1 MNSRKIAFLIVLLL
15 SSLGFALA
23 QERAIEGFV
32 YIDQKEPA
40 EMALVAFHADSITAN
55 PTLVTYTDK
64 RGYYRLNLE
73 APLAKQYQLEVR
85 YIGYNAMTM
94 LLMGDSIQGTMR
106 CDFNLETSAQTAQL
120 QEVIVTAKQKMGID
134 RKSYRFSR
142 EQIKQAK
149 SSLDLALM
157 LPQIKAEA
165 RTGRISSA
173 TGEATPII
181 LINGHY
187 ATNEE
192 LRSIPPSKIIRID
205 YFDIAPERYNTRGSV
220 LDVITKPLDN
230 GHHAGVEAS
239 VAPFATDAVA
249 RLYYNYNSGVHQFK
263 LFTNNFIRH
272 TNLGKQEEQTSEYTT
287 TDGHLYKSVG
297 TTHTRLNSHMLK
309 ASYAFSQPNKQ
320 HLEISLSSSLEKSN
334 NPQSYDALVQIG
346 NAQQHRLGKVISGGQ
361 VFTPVVDIY
370 YDRTLSHAGS
380 RLFSNLV
387 YTHNQTH
394 TEYNLVETLATT
406 QKPALEEHLKGK
418 TSKNSLIAQVEYA
431 HPIKGGWLYIGSHLM
446 YSHALF
452 RLDGISTGESQDK
465 QDQWRDRTYLSW
477 EGTLDKFYYRL
488 TPALNLHY
496 VSAHKGL
503 EQAQMRWSFNPRLL
517 IGYRLPKNHRLRWE
531 IETANQIPELGET
544 TEAMRQVRE
553 GLFVRNNP
561 KLENSYVATTRLHHS
576 WSHPYIELSNTLTY
590 NYTHKDWILNFDRTD
605 VLGQT
610 AIVQQRTNALYSQYA
625 IFKTSIGVKPLGDE
639 RLIIRLYAQPRYQQY
654 RLTEAQEISLFSIP
668 AGASVTYQH
677 NNWGIQGDLDI
688 PYRRLYS
695 YFTSSM
701 EWNSSLSGFWSKGPW
716 NLRLAVEN
724 LFVPES
730 TQTFNH
736 PFLELLERTKVM
748 LRDNRWKASLS
759 LAYYFSVGKSFK
771 GERLLENEDSDRG
784 VI

>member
-1 MNSRKIAFLIVLLL
+1 MKRISLLLL
-15 SSLGFALA
+15 SFLLFSLKLTFA

-32 YIDQKEPA
+32 YIDKKEPA
-40 EMALVAFHADSITAN
+40 EMALVALHSDSITSH

-64 RGYYRLNLE
+64 RGYYHINLN
-73 APLAKQYQLEVR
+73 PPFAKQYLLEVR
-85 YIGYNAMTM
+85 YVGYNATTAEIE
-94 LLMGDSIQGTMR
+94 GENIQGTGR
-106 CDFNLETSAQTAQL
+106 YDFHLEITAPAAQL
-120 QEVIVTAKQKMGID
+120 QEVVVTAKQKMGID
-134 RKSYRFSR
+134 RKSYHFSR

-149 SSLDLALM
+149 SSLDLALT

-165 RTGRISSA
+165 RTGRIASA
-173 TGEATPII
+173 TGEATPLI

-192 LRSIPPSKIIRID
+192 LRSIPPGKIIRID

-249 RLYYNYNSGVHQFK
+249 RLYYNYNSGAHQFK
-263 LFTNNFIRH
+263 LFTNNFVRH

-287 TDGHLYKSVG
+287 TERHLYESVG

-309 ASYAFSQPNKQ
+309 ASYAFSQPNKR
-320 HLEISLSSSLEKSN
+320 HLELSFSSSLEKSS

-346 NAQQHRLGKVISGGQ
+346 NEQQRRLGNITSGGL

-370 YDRTLSHAGS
+370 YDRTLSSAGS

-387 YTHNQTH
+387 YTHNQTI
-394 TEYNLVETLATT
+394 TEYNLVESLTST
-406 QKPALEEHLKGK
+406 QKTSLEEHLEGK

-431 HPIKGGWLYIGSHLM
+431 HPLKGGWLYVGSHFM

-452 RLDGISTGESQDK
+452 HLNGISTGQTQDQ

-477 EGTLDKFYYRL
+477 EGRRGKFFYRVS
-488 TPALNLHY
+488 PALSLHY

-503 EQAQMRWSFNPRLL
+503 DKAQMSWSFNPRLL
-517 IGYRLPKNHRLRWE
+517 VGYQLPKNHRLRWE
-531 IETANQIPELGET
+531 VETANQIPELGET

-561 KLENSYVATTRLHHS
+561 NLENCYAATTRLYHS
-576 WSHPYIELSNTLTY
+576 WSHPYIELSNTLAY
-590 NYTHKDWILNFDRTD
+590 NYTDRDW
-605 VLGQT
+605 VLSFERNEVNGKT
-610 AIVQQRTNALYSQYA
+610 AIIQQRSNALYSQYVT
-625 IFKTSIGVKPLGDE
+625 FKTNIGIKPLGSE
-639 RLIIRLYAQPRYQQY
+639 QLIIRLYAQPRYQHYQ
-654 RLTEAQEISLFSIP
+654 LTQTREVSLFSIP
-668 AGASVTYQH
+668 AGVSVTYQH
-677 NNWGIQGDLDI
+677 NNWGIQGDLDL
-688 PYRRLYS
+688 PHRRLYS
-695 YFTSSM
+695 YFISSTG
-701 EWNSSLSGFWSKGPW
+701 WNSSLSGFWSKGPW

-730 TQTFNH
+730 DQTFNH
-736 PFLELLERTKVM
+736 PFLDLQEKTKVM
-748 LRDNRWKASLS
+748 LRDNRWKISLS
-759 LAYYFSVGKSFK
+759 LAYYFSVGKSFRD
-771 GERLLENEDSDRG
+771 ERFLENEDSDRG
-784 VI
+784 AI